1 MPTPLFNELV
11 LMSRPSLMYSFL
23 SLTAVYNSSK
33 ELTVVHSAA
42 FAVTPMAG
50 TRESSI
56 TSVRS
61 RLVIRF
67 LMFFLPPS

>member
-1 MPTPLFNELV
+1 
-11 LMSRPSLMYSFL
+11 MSCPSLMYSFF
-23 SLTAVYNSSK
+23 SLTASCNSLK
-33 ELTVVHSAA
+33 ELTVTHGSAA
-42 FAVTPMAG
+42 LAVTPMAG